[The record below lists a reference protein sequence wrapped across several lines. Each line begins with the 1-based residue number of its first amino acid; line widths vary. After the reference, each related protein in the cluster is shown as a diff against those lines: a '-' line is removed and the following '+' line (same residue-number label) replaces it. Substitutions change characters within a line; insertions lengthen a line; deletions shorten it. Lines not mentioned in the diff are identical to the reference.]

1 MRTITQNLKVKFTM
15 ALIIIAILL
24 QEFIMV
30 FK

>member
-1 MRTITQNLKVKFTM
+1 MRTIIQNLKVKFTM
-15 ALIIIAILL
+15 GLIIIAILL